1 MSVVRGAG
9 AILAFVVGLIL
20 IALGLYGLAI
30 AWAYAIQT
38 KQPIDFSALSLGL
51 GASAIG
57 ILCFVA
63 ARALDPD
70 HGPIRSYRKRP
81 SKSHTRA

>member
-9 AILAFVVGLIL
+9 AILAFVVGLIAF
-20 IALGLYGLAI
+20 ALGLYGLAI

-38 KQPIDFSALSLGL
+38 KQPIDLLALSLGL
-51 GASAIG
+51 GACAIG
-57 ILCFVA
+57 ILCFFA

-70 HGPIRSYRKRP
+70 HGPVRSYRKRP
-81 SKSHTRA
+81 RKSHTRA